1 MSPQVPAVSRAAAI
15 LRYLSSSAVPVS
27 ATRIAEAVGAPRSST
42 YHLLS
47 ALQAEGFVMHLPDER
62 RYLLG
67 LAVAELGSTYSQQA
81 SLSLLGYPL
90 MAQLVRKV
98 RHPVHLG
105 LLHGR
110 EVLYIV
116 EQRPP
121 RSQALVTEPQV
132 QLPAHITASG
142 RAMLALL
149 PPSQVTALFTAP
161 AAFTGRTGEG
171 PKSLP
176 ALRRVL
182 SDERAQGFSFEK
194 EEVTLGMSSIAVACL
209 DRHGRPA
216 ASVAMT
222 FPASRSEIPGGALEG
237 LRRTAY
243 QLSVRIGFPGTG
255 L

>member
-15 LRYLSSSAVPVS
+15 LRFLSSSAVPVS
-27 ATRIAEAVGAPRSST
+27 APRIADAVGVPRSST

-47 ALQAEGFVMHLPDER
+47 ALQAEGFVMHLPDEG

-81 SLSLLGYPL
+81 SLSLLGHPL

-105 LLHGR
+105 LLHGP

-121 RSQALVTEPQV
+121 RSRVLVTEPQV
-132 QLPAHITASG
+132 QLPAHLTASG

-149 PPSQVTALFTAP
+149 PPSQVTALFTTT

-182 SDERAQGFSFEK
+182 ADERAQGFSFER
-194 EEVTLGMSSIAVACL
+194 EEVTLGMSSVAVACL

-222 FPASRSEIPGGALEG
+222 YPASRRDIPDGALDA

-243 QLSVRIGFPGTG
+243 QLSVRIGFPGT
-255 L
+255 